1 MLKDNVKAELCR
13 MEEMGIITTVEQPTK
28 WVNSVVVVRKPN
40 GDVRICL
47 DPVDLNKALK
57 REHYPLKTVEEVAS
71 SMSEAK
77 VFSTLDATS
86 GFYQIKLAEEST
98 LLTTFNTPFG
108 RFKFERLRFG
118 LVSAPEVFQRA
129 VSEMLE
135 DIEKCEVIVDD
146 LLVWGK
152 NTEDHDHTLKQ
163 VLKRAAEN
171 DLRFNEQKYKFQRLE
186 VEYVGHVLGLMA

>member
-129 VSEMLE
+129 VSEMLK

-152 NTEDHDHTLKQ
+152 NTEDHGHTLKQ

-171 DLRFNEQKYKFQRLE
+171 DLRFNEQKCKFQRLE